1 MLATPALMTQVVQ
14 AHACAQRITVVAA
27 TPRATYAQLSLTECG
42 RAAGGPWTAR
52 IGLAGV
58 SAHRREGDGTTPLGT
73 FRMGPTL
80 YGIDPN
86 PGGLQ
91 LPYHHLVCGDWWD
104 EDANSPWYNE
114 FRHVACGRAPPF
126 GGASE
131 GLWRSPRTYRELAF
145 VEYNAQPA
153 IPGLGSAIFLHVG
166 DGNAT
171 TGCISLPR
179 PELLQVLRWLRPGAT
194 IRIVLA

>member
-1 MLATPALMTQVVQ
+1 VLVTPALGPET
-14 AHACAQRITVVAA
+14 CAQRITVVAA
-27 TPRATYAQLSLTECG
+27 VPRATTARLSLTECG
-42 RAAGGPWTAR
+42 RPAGGPWTAR
-52 IGLAGV
+52 IGFAGV
-58 SAHRREGDGTTPLGT
+58 SAHRHEGDGTTPLGT

-86 PGGLQ
+86 PGGLH

-104 EDANSPWYNE
+104 EDASSPAYNR

-131 GLWRSPRTYRELAF
+131 ALWRSTRTYRELAF

-153 IPGLGSAIFLHVG
+153 NPGLGSAIFLHDD

-171 TGCISLPR
+171 NGCISLPR
-179 PELLQVLRWLRPGAT
+179 PELLRVLRWLRPGAT
-194 IRIVLA
+194 MRIVLA

>member
-1 MLATPALMTQVVQ
+1 VLVTPALKTE
-14 AHACAQRITVVAA
+14 ACVQRITVVAA
-27 TPRATYAQLSLTECG
+27 TPRATTAQLSLTGCG

-52 IGLAGV
+52 IGFAGV

-86 PGGLQ
+86 PGGLR

-104 EDANSPWYNE
+104 EDVSSPWYNQ
-114 FRHVACGRAPPF
+114 FRHVACGRPPPF

-131 GLWRSPRTYRELAF
+131 ALWQSRRTYRELAF

-153 IPGLGSAIFLHVG
+153 LPGLGSAIFLHVG
-166 DGNAT
+166 DGKAT

-179 PELLQVLRWLRPGAT
+179 PELLRVLRWLRPGAT

>member
-1 MLATPALMTQVVQ
+1 VLVTPAAQT
-14 AHACAQRITVVAA
+14 HACAQRITVVAA
-27 TPRATYAQLSLTECG
+27 TPRATFAQLSLTECG

-52 IGLAGV
+52 IGFSGV
-58 SAHRREGDGTTPLGT
+58 SAHRHEGDGTTPLGT

-104 EDANSPWYNE
+104 EDVNSPSYNQ

-131 GLWRSPRTYRELAF
+131 ALWRSPATYRELAL

-153 IPGLGSAIFLHVG
+153 IPGLGSAIFLHVD
-166 DGNAT
+166 DGKAT
-171 TGCISLPR
+171 NGCISLPR
-179 PELLQVLRWLRPGAT
+179 PELLRVLRWLRPGAT
-194 IRIVLA
+194 MRIVLA

>member
-1 MLATPALMTQVVQ
+1 MLVTPAVQ
-14 AHACAQRITVVAA
+14 THVCAQRITVVAA
-27 TPRATYAQLSLTECG
+27 TPRATFAQLSLTECG

-52 IGLAGV
+52 IGFSGV
-58 SAHRREGDGTTPLGT
+58 SAHRHEGDGTTPLGT

-104 EDANSPWYNE
+104 EDVHSPWYNQ

-131 GLWRSPRTYRELAF
+131 ALWRSPATYRELAF

-153 IPGLGSAIFLHVG
+153 IPGLGSAIFLHVD
-166 DGNAT
+166 DGKAT
-171 TGCISLPR
+171 NGCISLPR
-179 PELLQVLRWLRPGAT
+179 PELLRVLRWLRPGAT
-194 IRIVLA
+194 MRIVLA